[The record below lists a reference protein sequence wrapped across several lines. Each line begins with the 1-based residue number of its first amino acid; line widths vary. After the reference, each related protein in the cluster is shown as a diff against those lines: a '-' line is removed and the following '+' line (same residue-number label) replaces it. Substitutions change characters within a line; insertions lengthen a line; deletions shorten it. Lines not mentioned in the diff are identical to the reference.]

1 MITVR
6 YFASIREKLNCAE
19 ESLQLPA
26 SVKSVEDLVKHL
38 VQVHGALWAETL
50 QSASVLVA
58 VNQTVEK
65 KNASIKD
72 GDELAFF
79 PPVTGG

>member
-19 ESLQLPA
+19 ETLQLPT
-26 SVKSVEDLVKHL
+26 SVNSVEDLVNHL

-58 VNQTVEK
+58 INQTVEK
-65 KNASIKD
+65 KNALIKD